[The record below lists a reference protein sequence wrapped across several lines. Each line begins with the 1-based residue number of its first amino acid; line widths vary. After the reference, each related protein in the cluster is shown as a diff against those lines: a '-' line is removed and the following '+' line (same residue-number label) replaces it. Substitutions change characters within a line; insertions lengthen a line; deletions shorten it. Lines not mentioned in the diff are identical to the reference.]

1 VRESLDI
8 WFTREILIHEAALM
22 RYLARLW
29 RQPQEI
35 ADLRQEI
42 YIRIYDAA
50 RKARPL
56 ASKSFLFSTARH
68 LMADRLRRE
77 RIVSIEAV
85 GDTDLS
91 NVLVDELSP
100 ERKVSAWRE
109 LNRVARAL
117 NRLPPKCR
125 EVIWLRKVDDLS
137 IEEIAARLGISART
151 VEGQIRKGM
160 RRVTESILGTTRESN
175 HAPEAGNVTDG
186 NEHGQR

>member
-1 VRESLDI
+1 M
-8 WFTREILIHEAALM
+8 REILIHEAALM
-22 RYLARLW
+22 RYLGRLW
-29 RQPQEI
+29 RRPQEI

-50 RKARPL
+50 RKARPT
-56 ASKSFLFSTARH
+56 APKSFLFSTARH
-68 LMADRLRRE
+68 LMSDRLRRE
-77 RIVSIEAV
+77 RIVSIEAI

-109 LNRVARAL
+109 LHNVARAL

-137 IEEIAARLGISART
+137 IEEIAGKLNISART
-151 VEGQIRKGM
+151 VEGHIRKGM
-160 RRVTESILGTTRESN
+160 RRVTESILGTTYDRIN
-175 HAPEAGNVTDG
+175 APGANNVTDR